1 MRSGLVE
8 AARARR
14 CCKFLC
20 TGLAPVIWLQVK
32 MRGPDQPPKPTGDPD
47 PRSRPA
53 IQTDPDLTIQTDPDL
68 TIQTYDP
75 DPFVLCWLDIFFKVL
90 NSTTLYYKVLKST
103 SLYYK
108 VRSWVISWILENLAI
123 PFQTSFQTV
132 PGPFQTGS
140 MESKGSVHSQLCF
153 EVCASSAESFD
164 SV

>member
-1 MRSGLVE
+1 MRCVIRFQYFMLQYFKE
-8 AARARR
+8 MIQYTER
-14 CCKFLC
+14 FH
-20 TGLAPVIWLQVK
+20 IWLQVK

-108 VRSWVISWILENLAI
+108 VRSWVIS
-123 PFQTSFQTV
+123 
-132 PGPFQTGS
+132 
-140 MESKGSVHSQLCF
+140 
-153 EVCASSAESFD
+153 
-164 SV
+164 